1 MEIKDKETK
10 HFWHSWHRLDIAY
23 KRISKFKD
31 RVETSQTEECFTRN
45 VKRSSSNERKVFW
58 ICIKKSVTKRIK
70 LNKTFFLSLTD
81 LKDNFKQL

>member
-1 MEIKDKETK
+1 M
-10 HFWHSWHRLDIAY
+10 
-23 KRISKFKD
+23 D

-45 VKRSSSNERKVFW
+45 VKRSSSNEREVFW

-70 LNKTFFLSLTD
+70 LNKTFFFWSLTD